1 MMDAKK
7 EEANKKYA
15 EKGGVDGGV
24 RVNVMDI
31 AVNDDFDIDDI

>member
-15 EKGGVDGGV
+15 EKGGADGGI
-24 RVNVMDI
+24 RTNVMDI

>member
-1 MMDAKK
+1 MDAKK

-15 EKGGVDGGV
+15 EKGGDIGV

-31 AVNDDFDIDDI
+31 EVNDDFDVDEI